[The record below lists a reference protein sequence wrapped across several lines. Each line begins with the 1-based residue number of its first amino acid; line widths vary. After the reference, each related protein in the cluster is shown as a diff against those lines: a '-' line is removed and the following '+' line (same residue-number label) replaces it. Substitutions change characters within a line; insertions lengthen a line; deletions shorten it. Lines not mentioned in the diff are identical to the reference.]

1 VRRDNGAWLIAIY
14 LFLSVYLLPMFPHGG
29 SANELT
35 RWATAAS
42 LVEKGSFDIGWTEP
56 LIGPNV
62 DTVQVGDKV
71 CSNKA
76 PGTAVL
82 AAPVYALTRLFL
94 GPPNASNIRISW
106 FIMRFVLSTLPL
118 LLLAVWFYSRE
129 SDEMSLA
136 TLLFATPLFL
146 YSLLFFSHV
155 FVAVVIY
162 FAFRVIFDQRYIMP
176 WHAFVSGALCGVAV
190 ISEFPAVIPAA
201 VFGVGLIFADKRE
214 RFKRPF
220 YFLLGGL
227 PFALLLGWYNYS
239 LFGSAFSLSYAHES
253 YSALVAGRSVFSIG
267 RPSLSNLYLL
277 LLSPSRGLF
286 FTAPIFLYSVVA
298 FFTSR
303 DARSVRHRVKIAA
316 IVITITVMSGYG
328 AADGGWAF
336 GPRYLILIMPLLL
349 DSFFDG
355 EIYAMSNLWQGLWF
369 GISFLFCTLPV
380 LTFPFAPPEF
390 AQPHRDFWLR
400 FLTGE
405 HWYTPNLA
413 NVFDVPSTIWS
424 MLPVFALLVL
434 ALYLVLR
441 NMRRPRRFL
450 IGLIAAA
457 VVSGAYLSLPT
468 RNDDSES
475 AFLHATVAERF
486 YMPAGRLDQ
495 LKANADSTNDVAAIQ
510 RLRQAEWTIAD
521 ARGYA
526 PDDWPYLA
534 PTPLVP
540 GPSEIVR
547 QASDAQA
554 AGKTDEAVAILQG
567 GRDRFEFARCDLSTD
582 LAVIYYTAGRRD
594 EALAELESVQP
605 MVDQTASSGCIKSQF
620 LLGTIYRELDRGE
633 DATRAFTSFLVNS
646 EGTTDPELL
655 GMRKQLGSKPE
666 KHT

>member
-1 VRRDNGAWLIAIY
+1 VGRDNGAWLIAIY

-42 LVEKGSFDIGWTEP
+42 LVEKSSFDISWTEP

-62 DTVQVGDKV
+62 DTAQVDDKIY
-71 CSNKA
+71 SNKA

-82 AAPVYALTRLFL
+82 AAPVYALTRVFI

-106 FIMRFVLSTLPL
+106 FAMRFVLSTLPL
-118 LLLAVWFYSRE
+118 LLLGVWFYSRE
-129 SDEMSLA
+129 SDELSLA

-176 WHAFVSGALCGVAV
+176 WHAFVAGLLCGVAV
-190 ISEFPAVIPAA
+190 ISEFTAVIPAA

-214 RFKRPF
+214 RFKRPL

-227 PFALLLGWYNYS
+227 PFALLLGWYNHA
-239 LFGSAFSLSYAHES
+239 LFGSAFSFSYAHES
-253 YSALVAGRSVFSIG
+253 FPEWAEVAGRGVFGIG
-267 RPSLSNLYLL
+267 WPSLSNIYLL

-286 FTAPIFLYSVVA
+286 FTAPIFLYSIVA

-303 DARSVRHRVKIAA
+303 EARTVRHRVKIAA
-316 IVITITVMSGYG
+316 ILVTVLVMSGHG
-328 AADGGWAF
+328 AAHGGWAF

-355 EIYAMSNLWQGLWF
+355 EIYVMSNLWQGLWF

-390 AQPHRDFWLR
+390 AQPHRNFWLR
-400 FLTGE
+400 YLTGE

-424 MLPVFALLVL
+424 MLPVFGLLVL
-434 ALYLVLR
+434 TLFLVLR

-450 IGLIAAA
+450 IGLAAAA
-457 VVSGAYLSLPT
+457 VVCGVYLSLPS
-468 RNDDSES
+468 RADDTVN
-475 AFLHATVAERF
+475 AFRRATIAERF

-495 LKANADSTNDVAAIQ
+495 LKAKAESAHDVAAIQ
-510 RLRQAEWTIAD
+510 RIRQAEWIIAD

-534 PTPLVP
+534 PTTLVP
-540 GPSEIVR
+540 GPSEVVR
-547 QASDAQA
+547 QASEAQG
-554 AGKTDEAVAILQG
+554 AGNTNKAIAILQS
-567 GRDRFEFARCDLSTD
+567 GRDRFEFARCDLSTN
-582 LAVIYYTAGRRD
+582 LAVIYYTSGRRD
-594 EALAELESVQP
+594 DALAELESVQP
-605 MVDQTASSGCIKSQF
+605 FVDRTASPGCIKSQF
-620 LLGTIYRELDRGE
+620 LLGTLYRELGRGD
-633 DATRAFTSFLVNS
+633 DATRAFTSFLANS
-646 EGTTDPELL
+646 DGTTDRELL
-655 GMRKQLGSKPE
+655 GMRRQLGK
-666 KHT
+666 